1 MISSR
6 KALGAAMFAS
16 AVLLLASGCQKQ
28 EGPVERAGKQV
39 DNAVTKSGEQIEKAG
54 EAIKESARDARK

>member
-6 KALGAAMFAS
+6 KTIGAAMLAS
-16 AVLLLASGCQKQ
+16 ALLMLVSACQKQ

-39 DNAVTKSGEQIEKAG
+39 DSAVTKGGEQIEKAG
-54 EAIKESARDARK
+54 EAIKESARDAQK